1 MATLP
6 IIQIRKGYFK
16 TKITSL
22 RLKSTGVTSFGDELQ
37 SIIDDLIETLEK
49 SKIAVGLSAPQ
60 VGILLRIS
68 LINLDLERKK
78 PTIVLINPKI
88 ISLSGKKDKKKESCL
103 SVPGYRGEV
112 ERRYKLEIEAKDRFS
127 KSQKIKT
134 EGFLAR
140 VIQHEID
147 HLDGIL
153 YIDRMKDPNKLEPV
167 DFF

>member
-6 IIQIRKGYFK
+6 IVQIKKGYFK
-16 TKITSL
+16 IRNTSL
-22 RLKSTGVTSFGDELQ
+22 RSKSTEVTSFNDELQ

-78 PTIVLINPKI
+78 PTIILINPKI

-103 SVPGYRGEV
+103 SIPGYRGEV
-112 ERRYKLEIEAKDRFS
+112 ERRYKVEIEAKDRFA
-127 KSQKIKT
+127 KPQKIKA

-153 YIDRMKDPNKLEPV
+153 YIDRMNDLNKLEPV

>member
-6 IIQIRKGYFK
+6 IVQIRKGYFK
-16 TKITSL
+16 TKNTSL
-22 RLKSTGVTSFGDELQ
+22 RLKSTEVTSFDDELQ

-68 LINLDLERKK
+68 LINLDLERKE
-78 PTIVLINPKI
+78 PTIVLINPNI
-88 ISLSGKKDKKKESCL
+88 VSLTGKKDKKKESCL
-103 SVPGYRGEV
+103 SIPGYRGEV
-112 ERRYKLEIEAKDRFS
+112 ERRYKIQVEAKDRFGRP
-127 KSQKIKT
+127 QKIQAK
-134 EGFLAR
+134 GFLAR

-147 HLDGIL
+147 HLNGVL
-153 YIDRMKDPNKLEPV
+153 YIDRMEDVNALEPV

>member
-6 IIQIRKGYFK
+6 IVQIKKGYFK
-16 TKITSL
+16 TKDTSL
-22 RLKSTGVTSFGDELQ
+22 RLQSTEVTSFNGELQ
-37 SIIDDLIETLEK
+37 LIINDLIETLEK

-68 LINLDLERKK
+68 LINLDLERKG
-78 PTIVLINPKI
+78 PTSVLINPKI

-103 SVPGYRGEV
+103 SIPGYRGEV
-112 ERRYKLEIEAKDRFS
+112 ERRYKIEIEAKDRFGRP
-127 KSQKIKT
+127 QKIQAK
-134 EGFLAR
+134 GFLAR

-153 YIDRMKDPNKLEPV
+153 YVDRMKDMNDLETV

>member
-6 IIQIRKGYFK
+6 MVQIKKGYFN
-16 TKITSL
+16 IRNTSL
-22 RLKSTGVTSFGDELQ
+22 RSKSTEVTSFDDELQ

-68 LINLDLERKK
+68 LINLDLERKQ
-78 PTIVLINPKI
+78 PTIILINPKI
-88 ISLSGKKDKKKESCL
+88 ILLSGKKDKKKESCL
-103 SVPGYRGEV
+103 SIPGYRGEV

-127 KSQKIKT
+127 KSHKIKA

-153 YIDRMKDPNKLEPV
+153 CIDRMKDLNKLEPV